1 MYYHKNKKDLE
12 LEEQLNFYYGRRDE
26 SFRNLI
32 ASLLSRGKIKD
43 KYIDSLLS
51 PQAMKE
57 YDKAFTSITVT
68 SVFNRETRNVEIDK
82 NSSDNYE
89 IYEKLGD
96 GVFDN
101 FIGWYASRRFFPDNT
116 SNEHV
121 KVLHIIR
128 SKYGSKDH
136 FSPIAE
142 KLGFWNFISSSIY
155 QRNHQKK
162 KLLEDVFEAF
172 LGATSYIL
180 DKIFCNG
187 IGYAICYDILE
198 SIYDEIPIS
207 EDFYEMQDDVS
218 KLDQLIM
225 KHKYLGKL
233 EYEFSREDNIAY
245 AKIYQIDSE
254 GYKTFICEG
263 SASIKKDAKKNAAKK
278 ALKYF
283 EDLGIKRD
291 D

>member
-1 MYYHKNKKDLE
+1 MYQRNKKDLE

-32 ASLLSRGKIKD
+32 ASILFHGKIKD
-43 KYIDSLLS
+43 KYIDSLLT
-51 PQAMKE
+51 PRAMNE
-57 YDKAFTSITVT
+57 YHKAFTSISIF
-68 SVFNRETRNVEIDK
+68 SVLNRETWTVDVDK

-121 KVLHIIR
+121 KVIHIIR
-128 SKYGSKDH
+128 SKYGSKDL

-142 KLGFWNFISSSIY
+142 KLGFWDFISSSIY

-172 LGATSYIL
+172 LGVTSYIL
-180 DKIFCNG
+180 DKVFRNG
-187 IGYAICYDILE
+187 VGYAICYDILE
-198 SIYDEIPIS
+198 SIYNDIEIS
-207 EDFYEMQDDVS
+207 DDFYEMQDNIS
-218 KLDQLIM
+218 KLDQLMM
-225 KHKYLGKL
+225 KNKYLGKL

-245 AKIYQIDSE
+245 ATIFQIDNE
-254 GYKTFICEG
+254 GYKTFIAQG
-263 SASIKKDAKKNAAKK
+263 SASIKKDAKQNAAKK
-278 ALKYF
+278 ALKHF
-283 EDLGIKRD
+283 EELGIKRD
-291 D
+291 

>member
-1 MYYHKNKKDLE
+1 MYQKNKKDLDI
-12 LEEQLNFYYGRRDE
+12 EEKLNFYYGHRDE

-32 ASLLSRGKIKD
+32 ASILFRGKIKD
-43 KYIDSLLS
+43 KYIDSLLT
-51 PQAMKE
+51 PQAMNE
-57 YDKAFTSITVT
+57 YHKAFTSITIS
-68 SVFNRETRNVEIDK
+68 SVLNRETWTVDVDK

-101 FIGWYASRRFFPDNT
+101 FIGWYSSRRFFPDDT
-116 SNEHV
+116 SNKHV

-142 KLGFWNFISSSIY
+142 KLGFWDFISSSIY

-180 DKIFCNG
+180 DKVFRNG
-187 IGYAICYDILE
+187 VGYAICYDILE
-198 SIYDEIPIS
+198 NIYNDIEIPD
-207 EDFYEMQDDVS
+207 DFDEMQDSIS
-218 KLDQLIM
+218 KLDQLMM
-225 KHKYLGKL
+225 KNKYLGKL

-245 AKIYQIDSE
+245 ATIFQIDNE
-254 GYKTFICEG
+254 GYKTFIAQG
-263 SASIKKDAKKNAAKK
+263 SASIKKDAKQNAAKK
-278 ALKYF
+278 ALKHF

-291 D
+291 